1 MTMDKGKVKVK
12 EEHVMEEEKILLVEA
27 SLKL

>member
-1 MTMDKGKVKVK
+1 MMDKRKVKAR

-27 SLKL
+27 WLKL